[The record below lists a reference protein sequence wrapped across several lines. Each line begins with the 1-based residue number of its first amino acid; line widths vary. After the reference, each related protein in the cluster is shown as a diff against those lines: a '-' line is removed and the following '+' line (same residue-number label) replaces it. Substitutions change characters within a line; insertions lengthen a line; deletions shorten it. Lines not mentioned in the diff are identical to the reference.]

1 MSKNRL
7 FKNQSE
13 IRLIVSVTCHALK
26 LRYFLTGAACASV
39 MTTPKWSRPHERITQ
54 YS

>member
-7 FKNQSE
+7 FINQSE

-26 LRYFLTGAACASV
+26 LRYFVTGAALRYDNTHMES
-39 MTTPKWSRPHERITQ
+39 TS
-54 YS
+54 

>member
-7 FKNQSE
+7 FINQSE

-26 LRYFLTGAACASV
+26 LLYFVTGVALRQRYDNTHMES
-39 MTTPKWSRPHERITQ
+39 TS
-54 YS
+54 